1 MNNAGELVNRVAS
14 SGLVTI
20 KLEDFYPVEEIV
32 EFDIKPFLYKELILK
47 ELDFREAMQNHNW
60 SSYAGKI
67 LAVFCSND
75 AIIPTWAYMLIST
88 HASRQTADLFFGS
101 SEQVLIQYFNRILD
115 KFDWKQFQGSKLVIK
130 GCSDKPV
137 PPSAYLRVTHHLLP
151 YASSIMYGEP
161 CSTVP
166 VYKRAKIST

>member
-1 MNNAGELVNRVAS
+1 MNNGGELINRVAS
-14 SGLVTI
+14 SNLITI
-20 KLEDFYPVEEIV
+20 KLEDFYPEAEII
-32 EFDIKPFLYKELILK
+32 EFDIKPFLYKDLILK
-47 ELDFREAMQNHNW
+47 ELNFRESMQNHNW
-60 SSYAGKI
+60 ANYTGKI

-88 HASRQTADLFFGS
+88 HASKFAEMIFFGNAN
-101 SEQVLIQYFNRILD
+101 QALIQYYNQILD
-115 KFDWKQFQGSKLVIK
+115 KFDWKQFQGAKMVIK

-137 PPSAYLRVTHHLLP
+137 PPSAYLRVTSHLLP

-166 VYKRAKIST
+166 VFKQPKSSV

>member
-1 MNNAGELVNRVAS
+1 MNSEGELVNRVAS
-14 SGLVTI
+14 SGLITI
-20 KLEDFYPVEEIV
+20 KLEDFYPTEEII
-32 EFDIKPFLYKELILK
+32 ELDIKPFLYKDLILK
-47 ELDFREAMQNHNW
+47 ELDFRESMQNHNW
-60 SSYAGKI
+60 SSYSDKI

-75 AIIPTWAYMLIST
+75 AIIPTWAYMLVST
-88 HASRQTADLFFGS
+88 FASKYTKDIFFGNR
-101 SEQVLIQYFNRILD
+101 EQALIQYFTQILD
-115 KFDWKQFQGSKLVIK
+115 RFDWKQFQDSKLVIK

-166 VYKRAKIST
+166 VYKRPKTII